1 VAGTNSSLWQ
11 AGIASTAGNHSTTE
25 VLRYMGKHKGAEQEF
40 PLDCRTCRNWRE
52 VKERVRLLELLE
64 AAIDK
69 MQKALMEEGFKPTV
83 GDYAKLVQMEKELD
97 EAVGETKEIKVTWV
111 EPENEE

>member
-1 VAGTNSSLWQ
+1 
-11 AGIASTAGNHSTTE
+11 
-25 VLRYMGKHKGAEQEF
+25 MGKTKRAEQAP
-40 PLDCRTCRNWRE
+40 PLKCRTCRNWRE
-52 VKERVRLLELLE
+52 MKDRVRLLELLE
-64 AAIDK
+64 SAIDK
-69 MQKALMEEGFKPTV
+69 MQKALMTEGFKPTV